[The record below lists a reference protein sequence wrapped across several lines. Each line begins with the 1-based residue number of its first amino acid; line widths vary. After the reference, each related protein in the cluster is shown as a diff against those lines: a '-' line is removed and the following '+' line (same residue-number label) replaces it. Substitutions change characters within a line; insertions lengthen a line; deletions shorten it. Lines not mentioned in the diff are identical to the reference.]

1 MWSVC
6 GVKKARWQQT
16 RQKLMSREE
25 DEFTGEAK
33 NRADFPRATEM
44 LILSSQLEEA
54 SLAWNVTVET

>member
-1 MWSVC
+1 MS
-6 GVKKARWQQT
+6 GVKEVRWQQT
-16 RQKLMSREE
+16 GQKLTSREE

-54 SLAWNVTVET
+54 RLAWKMTVET